1 MTQHSNSIHQAKLI
15 LLIGLPGSG
24 KSTLAKQLLANYPQ
38 SQLISTDTI
47 RGKLFGDEANQ
58 GCWML
63 VWQEVQRQFQLAASG
78 NQTAIYDATN
88 VTRCNRRQVI
98 DIARTSGFSQIV
110 GIWLQTPIWLCLAH
124 NKRRQRN
131 VSEKIIFLMHRQLQ
145 GSPPSTTEG
154 FDDLICGSEISQIM
168 MGKNHT

>member
-1 MTQHSNSIHQAKLI
+1 MTQHLITINPPTLI

-24 KSTLAKQLLANYPQ
+24 KSTLANQLLADCPQ

-88 VTRCNRRQVI
+88 FTCCNRREII
-98 DIARTSGFSQIV
+98 DIALASGFSQIV
-110 GIWLQTPIWLCLAH
+110 RIWLQTPIWLCLAR
-124 NKRRQRN
+124 NKQRQRY
-131 VSEKIIFLMHRQLQ
+131 VLEEIIFQMYHQLQ
-145 GSPPSTTEG
+145 GSPPII
-154 FDDLICGSEISQIM
+154 DRRL
-168 MGKNHT
+168 